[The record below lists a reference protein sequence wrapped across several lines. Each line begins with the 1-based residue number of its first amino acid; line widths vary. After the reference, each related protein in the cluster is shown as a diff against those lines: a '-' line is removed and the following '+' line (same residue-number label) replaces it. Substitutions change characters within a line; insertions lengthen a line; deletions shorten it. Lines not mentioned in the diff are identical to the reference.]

1 MRQKEFMVDKD
12 IQMIRELRDISQ
24 ERLAADLGVA
34 RTTVERWEQQ
44 EVEISETNIEKLYTY
59 AYRNNININKIKEQL
74 YREDYEDDRHKL
86 LLHGAKSFIEGNL
99 DVSKSR
105 ENNDFGKGFYCGETL
120 EQAAMFVSAY
130 PKSSIYMMS
139 FCGDGLSSIRY
150 SVNQDWMLTIAYF
163 RGRLATFCET
173 PKIKSLIQKIEA
185 VDYIVAPIA
194 DNRMFQIIDSFIDGE
209 ITDEQ
214 CRHCL
219 SATNLGYQYIFKTQ
233 KALDQIEILE
243 RCYLCEFEKE
253 LYIKNRK
260 LDNKVSEDKIK
271 VAKRQYRGKGLY
283 IDEILI

>member
-1 MRQKEFMVDKD
+1 MLIKDFLVDKD

-24 ERLAADLGVA
+24 GKLAEELGVA

-44 EVEISETNIEKLYTY
+44 EVEISETNAEKLYTY
-59 AYRNNININKIKEQL
+59 AYSNNININKIKVQL
-74 YREDYEDDRHKL
+74 YREDYEDDKHKL
-86 LLHGAKSFIEGNL
+86 LFHGAKTFIEGNL

-130 PKSSIYMMS
+130 LKSSIYMMS
-139 FCGDGLSSIRY
+139 FDMDGLKGVHY

-163 RGRLATFCET
+163 RRRLGAFCET
-173 PKIKSLIQKIEA
+173 PKIKSLIQKLER

-194 DNRMFQIIDSFIDGE
+194 DNRMFQIIDSFIEGE

-219 SATNLGYQYIFKTQ
+219 SATNLGYQYVFKTQ
-233 KALDQIEILE
+233 KAINQIEVLE
-243 RCYLCEFEKE
+243 RCYLCEYEKE

-271 VAKRQYRGKGLY
+271 VAKKQYRGKGLY

>member
-1 MRQKEFMVDKD
+1 MIQKEFLVDKD

-24 ERLAADLGVA
+24 GKLADELGVA
-34 RTTVERWEQQ
+34 RTTVERWEQR
-44 EVEISETNIEKLYTY
+44 EVEISEANTEKLYTY
-59 AYRNNININKIKEQL
+59 AYSNNININKIKEQL
-74 YREDYEDDRHKL
+74 YREDYEDDKHKL
-86 LLHGAKSFIEGNL
+86 LFHGAKTLIEGNL

-139 FCGDGLSSIRY
+139 FGTEGLDGVRY

-163 RGRLATFCET
+163 RGHLGAFGEA
-173 PKIKSLIQKIEA
+173 PKIKTLIQKLEG

-194 DNRMFQIIDSFIDGE
+194 DNRMFQIIDSFIEGE

-219 SATNLGYQYIFKTQ
+219 SATNLGYQYVFKTQ
-233 KALDQIEILE
+233 KAVNQIEVLE
-243 RCYLCEFEKE
+243 RCYLCEYEKE

-271 VAKRQYRGKGLY
+271 VAKKQYRGKGLY